1 MRCPKA
7 VFFYD
12 EDQSIKPSD
21 VRKEDFDKLKDHVRT
36 KIEQLRSQFRVR
48 GGRSYV
54 DFVKNLLNSRLRKED
69 KPFFKNYEFMLFNSI
84 REMIGEIKAKEKDHE
99 LARLVAGYAWPW
111 ISKNDKTALDIRIDG
126 VELRWN
132 SVSNDWFNSSNALEE
147 VGCIHTVQ
155 GYDINYT
162 GVIFGEEIS

>member
-1 MRCPKA
+1 
-7 VFFYD
+7 
-12 EDQSIKPSD
+12 
-21 VRKEDFDKLKDHVRT
+21 
-36 KIEQLRSQFRVR
+36 
-48 GGRSYV
+48 
-54 DFVKNLLNSRLRKED
+54 
-69 KPFFKNYEFMLFNSI
+69 MLFNRI
-84 REMIGEIKAKEKDHE
+84 REMIGEIKAKEKDHG

-132 SVSNDWFNSSNALEE
+132 SVSNDWLNSSNALEE

-162 GVIFGEEIS
+162 GVIFGEEISYDPKKRAIVIRKENYHDRNGKQTITDPAELKTRSDEHTSELHSLIRTSSAVF